1 MTADAWQV
9 YDIFL
14 EELGKE
20 GHNLNGTDTVKMAL
34 LDSGY
39 TPNTATDVDFS
50 VIDADELATGDGYTA
65 GGATVATTWDAA
77 AGTLTFDTADPTW
90 TASGS
95 GLTARYAVLYNSSKG
110 GSNDLIA
117 YCLLN
122 NAPGDVTAPAGT
134 DLGIGI
140 NASGVITIAQ

>member
-20 GHNLNGTDTVKMAL
+20 GHNLNGSDTIKVAL

-39 TPNTATDVDFS
+39 TPATATDEEFS
-50 VIDADELATGDGYTA
+50 TIDADELANGNGYTT

-77 AGTLTFDTADPTW
+77 TGTLTFDGADPSW
-90 TASGS
+90 TASGAA
-95 GLTARYAVLYNSSKG
+95 LVARYAVIYNSTKGSK
-110 GSNDLIA
+110 DLIA

-122 NAPGDVTAPAGT
+122 NTPGDVTAPDGT
-134 DLGIGI
+134 ALTIGI
-140 NASGVITIAQ
+140 NASGVFTIAQ